1 MPWPAPA
8 ATRTRD
14 NLPGRIVRPWLENEF
29 APTLERLPVST
40 NPSGIAGVDAAVEE
54 VRAAVTAL
62 RRHPANRTGWPRT
75 AAAASIR
82 AARASAALDGA
93 PLALNLAAANIADPV
108 IAGALRV
115 AAGIGSMAPVWSR
128 TPLQAL
134 AKLHTLAAADLVPAD
149 DLGRP
154 RTSDSDVSRRL
165 NALVAAVTTDAWPA
179 PIQVAVV
186 HGELLTMRPFG
197 CADGVVARG
206 AARLAMIS
214 TGLDP
219 AGLGVP
225 EVAHLRSGA
234 RYQELAAGFA
244 TGEPDAVGAWI
255 LEVCRCLVAGA
266 REGVSI
272 ADAAV

>member
-1 MPWPAPA
+1 M
-8 ATRTRD
+8 
-14 NLPGRIVRPWLENEF
+14 
-29 APTLERLPVST
+29 ST
-40 NPSGIAGVDAAVEE
+40 DPSGLAGVDDAVED
-54 VRAAVTAL
+54 VRTAVTAL

-93 PLALNLAAANIADPV
+93 PMALDPDAASVADPV

-115 AAGIGSMAPVWSR
+115 AAGIGSMATVWSR
-128 TPLQAL
+128 SPLQAL
-134 AKLHTLAAADLVPAD
+134 AKLHTLAAADLVAAE

-154 RTSDSDVSRRL
+154 RTADPGIGRRM
-165 NALVAAVTTDAWPA
+165 NDLVAAVTTDAWPG

-197 CADGVVARG
+197 SADGVVAR
-206 AARLAMIS
+206 AASRLAMIS
-214 TGLDP
+214 SGLDP

-225 EVAHLRSGA
+225 EVAHLRSGP
-234 RYQELAAGFA
+234 RYLELAAGFA
-244 TGEPDAVGAWI
+244 TGDPDAVAAWI
-255 LEVCRCLVAGA
+255 LEVCRCLIDGA

-272 ADAAV
+272 ADAALS

>member
-1 MPWPAPA
+1 M
-8 ATRTRD
+8 
-14 NLPGRIVRPWLENEF
+14 
-29 APTLERLPVST
+29 ST
-40 NPSGIAGVDAAVEE
+40 SPSGLVGVDAAVED
-54 VRAAVTAL
+54 VRAAVMAL

-93 PLALNLAAANIADPV
+93 PMALDLDAANVADPV

-115 AAGIGSMAPVWSR
+115 AAEIGSMTTVWSR
-128 TPLQAL
+128 SPLQAL
-134 AKLHTLAAADLVPAD
+134 AKMHTLAAADLVAAEN
-149 DLGRP
+149 LGRP
-154 RTSDSDVSRRL
+154 RTADPDISRRL
-165 NALVAAVTTDAWPA
+165 SGLVAAATTDAWPA

-186 HGELLTMRPFG
+186 HGELLTMQPFG

-214 TGLDP
+214 SGLDP

-234 RYQELAAGFA
+234 RYGELAAGFA
-244 TGEPDAVGAWI
+244 AGEPEAVGAWI
-255 LEVCRCLVAGA
+255 LEICRCLIAGA

-272 ADAAV
+272 ADAAVSGVSSG